1 MTMLRIT
8 SLKLFLVYGG
18 LGLMVRDGI
27 RYHVIMNSFFSLVE
41 ETVRSTCKL
50 LDKEDVIN

>member
-1 MTMLRIT
+1 MITMLRIM

-27 RYHVIMNSFFSLVE
+27 RYHVIMNSFFPLVE
-41 ETVRSTCKL
+41 ETVRSTCQL
-50 LDKEDVIN
+50 LH